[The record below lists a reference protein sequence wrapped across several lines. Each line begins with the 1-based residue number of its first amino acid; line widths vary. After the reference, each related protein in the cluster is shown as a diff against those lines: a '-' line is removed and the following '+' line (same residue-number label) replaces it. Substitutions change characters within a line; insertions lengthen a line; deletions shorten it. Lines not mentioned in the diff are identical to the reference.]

1 MKTSHAQRMRYE
13 IKEALTITIGDGET
27 LDTKLA
33 SIEAEAEVAARIWY
47 VTTHKVVLGENDS
60 VYSFVSDITGL
71 GLIVRVSGS
80 SVPERVYLAFPLTVG
95 GDGELVLG
103 APYPVK
109 MVTSYVPATESSS
122 AKPSIDGMLNEFEGA
137 GVPRRLEIIEALRTE
152 LKRRAFDTANEVD
165 RSFLNRAQRLLP
177 VEVAALISTAPRA

>member
-33 SIEAEAEVAARIWY
+33 SIEAEAEVAARVWY
-47 VTTHKVVLGENDS
+47 VTTHKIVLGENDS

-71 GLIVRVSGS
+71 GLIVRVSGA

-103 APYPVK
+103 DPYPVK
-109 MVTSYVPATESSS
+109 MVTSYVRLEERSS
-122 AKPSIDGMLNEFEGA
+122 AKTHIDGMLKEYESA
-137 GVPRRLEIIEALRTE
+137 TEPRRLEIADALSIH
-152 LKRRAFDTANEVD
+152 LKSRAFDTANETD
-165 RSFLNRAQRLLP
+165 RAFLNRAQRVLP
-177 VEVAALISTAPRA
+177 SQVAALISAATRA